1 MYAEPADALERYREL
16 VRQRKWLPVT
26 ESAARPPSND
36 GSRDVEVLLET
47 GTMEPGPE
55 LDVHL
60 GACAARIRDALD
72 RLPGLKR
79 CAVVKQS
86 GTGLAISYSI

>member
-1 MYAEPADALERYREL
+1 
-16 VRQRKWLPVT
+16 
-26 ESAARPPSND
+26 
-36 GSRDVEVLLET
+36 
-47 GTMEPGPE
+47 MEPGPE

-79 CAVVKQS
+79 YAVVKQS
-86 GTGLAISYSI
+86 DTGLPAMACGWHDCARREDRRPSTLPVTGSATTAQP